1 MIAQKLRRATAAL
14 GLAMMAGL
22 TAAPQAQSASST
34 TAIATKA
41 IDVELNE
48 GRLIKLSGDA
58 TSVFIANPGIADV
71 AIKSPRLVYIFGK
84 TPGETTLYAV
94 DRNDRMIASL
104 RIMVNHNLSGLNGA
118 LRRVIPGSDIKA
130 TSIDGAIILT
140 GTVTDSVDAENA
152 RRIAAR
158 YIGKK
163 EEVLNQI
170 RVMAPNQVNLRVTI
184 AEVERSVTKQFGFNW
199 ENLFANGDF
208 ALGFAARASDIL
220 FDSETGA
227 WITPA
232 GSDAILADGQI
243 GDFNILGMIEAL
255 SQDNL
260 LTILAEPNLSALSGE
275 TASFLAGGEFPYVV
289 VEDEKTIVQFK
300 DFGVS
305 LSFQPTVLSGGR
317 ISMRVRPEVSELS
330 DQGSVTF
337 QGFSFP
343 GLRTRRAETTIEVA
357 SGQSFAI
364 AGLLLDSSQERLRS
378 FPGLGDI
385 PILGELFQ
393 SDRFQR
399 NETELLIIVTPY
411 LVTPING
418 RFPLPT
424 DKFVKGPPK
433 TRALRNLAEAPYAP
447 DVIPLNDGSPLAEN
461 PVGRPRFI
469 VE

>member
-1 MIAQKLRRATAAL
+1 MIAQKLRGAAAAL
-14 GLAMMAGL
+14 GLAMMACL
-22 TAAPQAQSASST
+22 SAASPSHSASST
-34 TAIATKA
+34 ATTATKA
-41 IDVELNE
+41 VEVELNE
-48 GRLIKLSGDA
+48 GRLIKLTSDA
-58 TSVFIANPGIADV
+58 SSVFIANPGIADV
-71 AIKSPRLVYIFGK
+71 AIKSPRLVYVFGK

-104 RIMVNHNLSGLNGA
+104 KIMVNHNLSGLNSA

-140 GTVTDSVDAENA
+140 GTVNDSVDAENA
-152 RRIAAR
+152 RRIAQR
-158 YIGKK
+158 YISKK
-163 EEVLNQI
+163 EEILNQI

-199 ENLFANGDF
+199 ENAFSNGDLF
-208 ALGFAARASDIL
+208 LGFASRASDIVINNG
-220 FDSETGA
+220 T
-227 WITPA
+227 WITPS

-243 GDFNILGMIEAL
+243 GDFSILGMIEAL

-289 VEDEKTIVQFK
+289 VEDEKTVVQFK

-305 LSFQPTVLSGGR
+305 LSFQPTVLTGGR

-337 QGFSFP
+337 NNFSFP

-364 AGLLLDSSQERLRS
+364 AGLLLDTSQERLRA

-424 DKFVKGPPK
+424 DKFVKGPPQSQE
-433 TRALRNLAEAPYAP
+433 LRNLAAAPYSP

-461 PVGRPRFI
+461 PSGRPTFI